1 MMTMYT
7 IEQIKQLQ
15 LNNEFYEEES
25 DKYCLV
31 SLIGKDIFQK
41 DVENQANF
49 CILQIIDALKKNYL
63 TGPKANE
70 LINKIDVFEYSVDIL
85 GPDKAILKMNK
96 EIIEKELHIPHFNS
110 LCVICGEI
118 YDNY

>member
-1 MMTMYT
+1 MMIMYS

-15 LNNEFYEEES
+15 IDDNYYKTEG

-31 SLIGKDIFQK
+31 SAFGKDISAK

-49 CILQIIDALKKNYL
+49 CILQIIKALKNNYI
-63 TGPKANE
+63 TAKKANDI
-70 LINKIDVFEYSVDIL
+70 INKIDVFEYSIDIL
-85 GPDKAILKMNK
+85 GPEKVISKLNK
-96 EIIEKELHIPHFNS
+96 EIIEEELHIPHFNS